1 LLTARIAL
9 GKHHDANADAFEEI
23 VAK

>member
-1 LLTARIAL
+1 LTARIVL

>member
-1 LLTARIAL
+1 LTARIAL
-9 GKHHDANADAFEEI
+9 GKHHDANAAAFEEI